1 MLQDLRRYK
10 EVRLRR
16 FSELGGLEE
25 KGGLLVVFVGG
36 YRLVEMIQMLTHQ
49 HRPKTENAHGNVGR
63 GEYGSRGEGR
73 ES

>member
-36 YRLVEMIQMLTHQ
+36 
-49 HRPKTENAHGNVGR
+49 
-63 GEYGSRGEGR
+63 
-73 ES
+73 